1 MIYVDIM
8 GYKRIYVYNYTY
20 LYIIQS
26 HLWGYNRDMEP
37 VDQCEGHH
45 RWDHRKRK
53 SMDINH
59 ADIM

>member
-1 MIYVDIM
+1 M
-8 GYKRIYVYNYTY
+8 GYKRIYVYNYTC

-37 VDQCEGHH
+37 VDQCESHH
-45 RWDHRKRK
+45 RGDHRKRK
-53 SMDINH
+53 SMDINP